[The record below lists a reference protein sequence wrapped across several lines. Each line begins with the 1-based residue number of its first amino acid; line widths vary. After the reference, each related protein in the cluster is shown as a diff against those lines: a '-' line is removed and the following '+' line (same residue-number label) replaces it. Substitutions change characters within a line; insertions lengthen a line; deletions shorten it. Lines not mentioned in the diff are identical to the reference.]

1 MYSLC
6 DLFTHVILPPQIRL
20 FKFGMRY
27 FVNIFHIIS
36 EQPVNFAGKR
46 GGGKKSFFD
55 ENIHFQRKE
64 LFHVDKIMAG
74 QNIDKKT
81 K

>member
-6 DLFTHVILPPQIRL
+6 DLFTHVILPLQIRL

-46 GGGKKSFFD
+46 GGKNRFSMKIYIFNEKSFFM
-55 ENIHFQRKE
+55 
-64 LFHVDKIMAG
+64 L
-74 QNIDKKT
+74 T